1 MISVAKLIPYCV
13 VFTSRQCSKML
24 AEMIT
29 DSDSEE
35 VARVG
40 RDHSSLGIENQGQRL
55 RLNSAKMVTWPV

>member
-1 MISVAKLIPYCV
+1 
-13 VFTSRQCSKML
+13 ML

-40 RDHSSLGIENQGQRL
+40 RDHSSLGIENQGQRS
-55 RLNSAKMVTWPV
+55 RSQVRVSKDSK